1 MDLATRIHQ
10 LAAQGNSKQQT
21 MELLGFT
28 RGRFDAVLELIP
40 PVQWPARNRSNNAR
54 LANERRR
61 GVFTPG
67 MAKAQKLAAQAV
79 RAKHAKTVRGVTG
92 SIEQLIKHFNLQ
104 ITGATV
110 RRRMAKGQ
118 DLETA
123 LFTPR
128 STRSNLGK
136 HLGAHTL
143 SPEQWARRKQ

>member
-1 MDLATRIHQ
+1 MDLADRIHQ

-67 MAKAQKLAAQAV
+67 MAKAQKLASAVEVAKLRLQGVACNTIATQYGISESLPREIVKGRCWKDALEQA
-79 RAKHAKTVRGVTG
+79 K
-92 SIEQLIKHFNLQ
+92 S
-104 ITGATV
+104 
-110 RRRMAKGQ
+110 
-118 DLETA
+118 DLGI
-123 LFTPR
+123 
-128 STRSNLGK
+128 N
-136 HLGAHTL
+136 
-143 SPEQWARRKQ
+143 